1 MTYADLG
8 VDLALVLAEHD
19 EVRNLMSQSVG
30 SNGDRYGVRTFS
42 ASDQGAPLAPVM
54 FGVFCSASDMLA
66 DYADDADVADAVWE
80 LRATIAL
87 LRGRDVEVL

>member
-1 MTYADLG
+1 
-8 VDLALVLAEHD
+8 
-19 EVRNLMSQSVG
+19 
-30 SNGDRYGVRTFS
+30 
-42 ASDQGAPLAPVM
+42 M